1 MSNGTPPQPPQKN
14 IQVMDLSTQAQ
25 PDQPQELQ
33 ELYLRIV
40 EKGHEAMRWY
50 ARQKEGN
57 KQWGRRF
64 RVVAL
69 LLGALASITPIIVQ
83 LFPPEQG
90 YQKWS
95 VLASIFAALGATC
108 VGLDRYSGA
117 SSGWM
122 RYVSSYQEISSR
134 LESLQFGWAR
144 LALSSPGLSKEQRLT
159 ALLDLL
165 QGFILSVNEV
175 IKQETQEWMA
185 EFKGNLAL
193 LEQRTDAQRT
203 ALASMASA
211 VYGAIK
217 VQVEGAEKLRD
228 SKWKVVLETGR
239 EIEGVGS
246 SAAVATGLPPGLLS
260 LQLEAV
266 LQDGMPFATG
276 EVVAV
281 KASEITLYT
290 FKLA

>member
-134 LESLQFGWAR
+134 LEFLQFGWAR

>member
-83 LFPPEQG
+83 MFPPDQG

-134 LESLQFGWAR
+134 METLQFGWAR

-228 SKWKVVLETGR
+228 GKWKVVLETGR
-239 EIEGVGS
+239 EVEGAGS

-281 KASEITLYT
+281 KASEVTLYT